1 MKPTVPALV
10 VLCGSLLLCLPAALR
25 AAGASVTDD
34 VPVRGGIAALSDAI
48 PLSPAP
54 DRARFVAEAIRVVYS
69 WPQTGPYSNEPMRRR
84 IAALLSDAGSSHTH
98 DEVPVPLP
106 ADVWSQAVFHKTVGR
121 DDLVGAIL
129 ADRTA
134 SLLCYGLAAMDDETL
149 QFLADHAP
157 LLSRLAERSP
167 ATFAAFAESV
177 HIRNGRVAVPGGDAA
192 AATWESIV
200 GEKLEHPDK
209 FVEQLFE
216 ADRGRIAYLF
226 DVLSHVDAATLTL
239 TIGTA
244 HAPDALKRLAS
255 LARRAF
261 PEWDVAAAP
270 FVRPPA
276 DLAAFFARLHSTTDA
291 EGGAPNL
298 GTPAFWQKVFDESG
312 GSPDATTDIAWLA
325 DTVLAHPGRERERR
339 LELFSFT
346 GRALASSAG
355 DETISAAHGF
365 GAFPVLMLTL
375 ERMGIKTPSLYI
387 AAAQQAEKV
396 TALDATRGTIALSQF
411 QGALALLAR
420 LVSVRTVD
428 TRTAETLARQLFA
441 VRLDDTGYY
450 NGAIAAWI
458 NDRVRAALPAPPANS
473 SIDDVLLGAAA
484 GPGTTARAALIEWE
498 GQRYRVDPGGAELQ
512 RLRRTRERQEGVT
525 FATASSVTAI
535 VRRLTSSAATL
546 DGVREAAMALD
557 AAAAELAVA
566 ERPADEPSVRSL
578 RDASRALGAIRRP
591 ADLNDARRVVAP
603 LASVAD
609 VMLGNALVSL
619 AYACDLGDP
628 DGTILIAGDPSRR
641 HDFGYDALGRDARMK
656 AMWGIA
662 SIETRRG
669 PWHLVG
675 SALALDMAMAPLA
688 LRRISVDRVPE
699 APMLNLMQRDGFAG
713 TVAVMNERGLADAD
727 RDRIADLI
735 DRGRQRVAGLAAG
748 RETADALAHDVDLD
762 GWRTR
767 ALAWSAAH
775 DPQQAAS
782 MFSLTELLVLGGGSP
797 AAFNA
802 WGTYALRTTGCLCA
816 RLSPPGE
823 WRHWWGLSQ
832 AGLPAILVADLPLN
846 VAVVLHNLHLPAVLA
861 KPVLAAAMQDFVDGT
876 NPTDGNDWL
885 TLARAAQAI
894 APSRF
899 EDYVAAATAD
909 GPLIA
914 ESSGTDTLDTK

>member
-1 MKPTVPALV
+1 MKLTVPSLI
-10 VLCGSLLLCLPAALR
+10 VLCGSLVLCLPAALF

-34 VPVRGGIAALSDAI
+34 VPVRGGIAALSEAI
-48 PLSPAP
+48 PISPAP
-54 DRARFVAEAIRVVYS
+54 DRARFVAEAIRIVYS

-84 IAALLSDAGSSHTH
+84 IAASLSDAGSGAAQ

-106 ADVWSQAVFHKTVGR
+106 ADVWSQAVFHKAVSR
-121 DDLVGAIL
+121 DNLVGAIL
-129 ADRTA
+129 ADRSA
-134 SLLCYGLAAMDDETL
+134 ALLCYGLAAMDDETL
-149 QFLADHAP
+149 QFLVDHAP

-177 HIRNGRVAVPGGDAA
+177 HVRNGRVAVPGGDAA
-192 AATWESIV
+192 AAAWESIV
-200 GEKLEHPDK
+200 GEKLERSDR
-209 FVEQLFE
+209 FIEQLFE
-216 ADRGRIAYLF
+216 VDRGRVAYLF
-226 DVLSHVDAATLTL
+226 DVLAHVDAATLTL
-239 TIGTA
+239 TIGTPRS
-244 HAPDALKRLAS
+244 PDALKRLAA
-255 LARRAF
+255 LTRRAF

-276 DLAAFFARLHSTTDA
+276 DLSAFFARLHATADA

-298 GTPAFWQKVFDESG
+298 GAPAFWQKIFDESG
-312 GSPDATTDIAWLA
+312 GSTDAKTDIAWLA
-325 DTVLAHPGRERERR
+325 DAVLGHPSRERERR

-346 GRALASSAG
+346 ERALASSAG
-355 DETISAAHGF
+355 DETINAAHSF

-396 TALDATRGTIALSQF
+396 TALEATRGNIALAQF

-420 LVSVRTVD
+420 LVSVRTLD
-428 TRTAETLARQLFA
+428 TRTAETLARELFA
-441 VRLDDTGYY
+441 VRLDAGGYY
-450 NGAIAAWI
+450 NGAIAAWL
-458 NDRVRAALPAPPANS
+458 NDRVRVALPAPPPDS
-473 SIDDVLLGAAA
+473 TIDDVVLGAAA
-484 GPGTTARAALIEWE
+484 GPRLTTRATVVEWE

-525 FATASSVTAI
+525 FATALGVTAI

-546 DGVREAAMALD
+546 NGARDDSTALE
-557 AAAAELAVA
+557 AAAAELAAA
-566 ERPADEPSVRSL
+566 ERPADEPAVRSL
-578 RDASRALGAIRRP
+578 REASRTLGAIKRP
-591 ADLNDARRVVAP
+591 ADLGDARRAVAS
-603 LASVAD
+603 LAPVAD
-609 VMLGNALVSL
+609 AMLGSALLSL

-641 HDFGYDALGRDARMK
+641 HDFGYDMPGRDARMK

-713 TVAVMNERGLADAD
+713 TVAVMNERGLLDAD

-748 RETADALAHDVDLD
+748 RDTAGALAHEVDLD

-767 ALAWSAAH
+767 ALAWSVAH
-775 DPQQAAS
+775 DPSQASS
-782 MFSLTELLVLGGGSP
+782 MFSMTELLVLGGGSP

-802 WGTYALRTTGCLCA
+802 WGTYALRTTGCLCS

-823 WRHWWGLSQ
+823 WHHWWGLSQ

-861 KPVLAAAMQDFVDGT
+861 KPVLAAAMQDFVDST

-885 TLARAAQAI
+885 TLARAAQAV
-894 APSRF
+894 AASRF

-909 GPLIA
+909 GPLVA
-914 ESSGTDTLDTK
+914 ESSATDILDTK

>member
-1 MKPTVPALV
+1 MKPTVPALI
-10 VLCGSLLLCLPAALR
+10 VLCGSLVLCLPAALH

-34 VPVRGGIAALSDAI
+34 VPVRGGVAALADAI
-48 PLSPAP
+48 PIAPAP

-84 IAALLSDAGSSHTH
+84 IAAFLADGSSAAH
-98 DEVPVPLP
+98 DDVPVPLP
-106 ADVWSQAVFHKTVGR
+106 ADVWSQAVFHKTVSR

-129 ADRTA
+129 SDRSA

-149 QFLADHAP
+149 QFLAEHAP

-167 ATFAAFAESV
+167 ATFAAFGESV
-177 HIRNGRVAVPGGDAA
+177 RIRNGRVAVPGGDAA
-192 AATWESIV
+192 AAAWEAIV
-200 GEKLEHPDK
+200 GEKLERSDK
-209 FVEQLFE
+209 FIEQLFE
-216 ADRGRIAYLF
+216 VDRGRIAYLF
-226 DVLSHVDAATLTL
+226 DVLSHVDATTLTL
-239 TIGTA
+239 TINPSR
-244 HAPDALKRLAS
+244 APEGLKRLAA
-255 LARRAF
+255 LTRRAF
-261 PEWDVAAAP
+261 PEWDIAAAP
-270 FVRPPA
+270 FVRPPS
-276 DLAAFFARLHSTTDA
+276 DLAAFFARLHATSDA
-291 EGGAPNL
+291 EGGAPSL
-298 GTPAFWQKVFDESG
+298 GTPAFWQKIFDESG
-312 GSPDATTDIAWLA
+312 GSADAKTDIAWLA
-325 DTVLAHPGRERERR
+325 DTVLEHPGRERERR

-346 GRALASSAG
+346 ERALASSAG
-355 DETISAAHGF
+355 DETISVARSF

-375 ERMGIKTPSLYI
+375 ERMGLKTPSLYI
-387 AAAQQAEKV
+387 AAARQAEKV
-396 TALDATRGTIALSQF
+396 TALDASRGNIALAQF

-420 LVSVRTVD
+420 LVSVHTLD
-428 TRTAETLARQLFA
+428 TRAAETLARQLFA

-458 NDRVRAALPAPPANS
+458 NDRVRAAVPAPPPNS
-473 SIDDVLLGAAA
+473 TIDDVLLGAAA
-484 GPGTTARAALIEWE
+484 GPRLTARAALIEWE
-498 GQRYRVDPGGAELQ
+498 GQRYHVDPGGAELQ
-512 RLRRTRERQEGVT
+512 RLRRTRERQESVT
-525 FATASSVTAI
+525 FATALDVTAI
-535 VRRLTSSAATL
+535 VRRLTASAATL
-546 DGVREAAMALD
+546 DGVHAAATALD
-557 AAAAELAVA
+557 AAATELAVA
-566 ERPADEPSVRSL
+566 ERPADEPAVRSL
-578 RDASRALGAIRRP
+578 RDASRTLGAIKRP
-591 ADLNDARRVVAP
+591 SELSDARRAVAP
-603 LASVAD
+603 LAPVAD
-609 VMLGNALVSL
+609 AMLGNALVSL

-641 HDFGYDALGRDARMK
+641 HDFGYDAPGRDARVK

-675 SALALDMAMAPLA
+675 SALALDLAMAPLA

-713 TVAVMNERGLADAD
+713 TVAVMNERELSDAD

-735 DRGRQRVAGLAAG
+735 DRGRRRVAGLAGG

-767 ALAWSAAH
+767 ALAWSVAH
-775 DPQQAAS
+775 DPPQASS

-823 WRHWWGLSQ
+823 WHHWWGLSQ

-885 TLARAAQAI
+885 TLARAAQAV

-914 ESSGTDTLDTK
+914 ESSGADTLDTK